1 MCIHFISHPIYSFPY
16 LFPPCHLASSFL
28 FRQDLAAQ
36 SGAGVVLLKKFGFAD
51 VNTTSQRSRRPT
63 IEANS
68 LLSTTTTAAASDHT
82 NSTGGGGG
90 VGGGVSM
97 DASLSFADALAAMKL
112 NNQNNNNH
120 NNHQNNVGSE
130 KDSSGTSGTSNK
142 SMFFYNHEVALVGV
156 PFRLAAAKT
165 LLDPIVNLKLPDNR

>member
-1 MCIHFISHPIYSFPY
+1 M
-16 LFPPCHLASSFL
+16 
-28 FRQDLAAQ
+28 
-36 SGAGVVLLKKFGFAD
+36 
-51 VNTTSQRSRRPT
+51 
-63 IEANS
+63 
-68 LLSTTTTAAASDHT
+68 
-82 NSTGGGGG
+82 
-90 VGGGVSM
+90 SM

-120 NNHQNNVGSE
+120 NNSNNVGSE
-130 KDSSGTSGTSNK
+130 KDSSGTGGGGTSGASNK